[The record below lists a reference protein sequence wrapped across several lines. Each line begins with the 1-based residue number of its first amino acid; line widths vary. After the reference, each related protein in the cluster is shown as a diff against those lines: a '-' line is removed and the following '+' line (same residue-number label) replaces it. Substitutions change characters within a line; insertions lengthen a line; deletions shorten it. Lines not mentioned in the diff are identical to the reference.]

1 MLRQAASRL
10 SGSLGGLVRSIGT
23 TAARLEGEAAP
34 AGVKEFSE
42 AWAKTAPSTLAL
54 PELPTNFLAP
64 ETSGEAA
71 VDGERFA
78 VNLFTPHGMV
88 AQSKVRGSAPDHFL
102 CSSAHGLLRCA
113 VYTSVVSPQRHL
125 HSSVSL
131 GERGRECLVPSQQTC
146 TVSVLPQDIPRPLSP
161 EHLGGANTM
170 PVGSRCVPHH
180 ICMHWGP
187 TQA

>member
-34 AGVKEFSE
+34 AGVKEFTE

-88 AQSKVRGSAPDHFL
+88 AQSKVRGICTRSL
-102 CSSAHGLLRCA
+102 SLLLLLRCA
-113 VYTSVVSPQRHL
+113 VYTSVVSPQPHL